1 MSPRVEIHWPASAD
15 ERLRAGVHRM
25 ITAVV
30 ELGGA
35 IGWLTPPGR
44 AETDRWLDEVLDR
57 TRAGDAALA
66 LALLDGEVAAGC
78 LWRRGATD
86 VFRHRAE
93 VQKVMAHPRARGL
106 GLGRRVLEA
115 VIDHA
120 RTSGIEVL
128 ILGVRGNNHG
138 ARELYERLGFREWGR
153 LPNAIEVGDERYDDV
168 RMFLELGRPAGVILR
183 GSPPDGP
190 GSSPRRSRS

>member
-1 MSPRVEIHWPASAD
+1 M
-15 ERLRAGVHRM
+15 HRM
-25 ITAVV
+25 IHSVV

-35 IGWLTPPGR
+35 VGWLTPPER

-57 TRAGDAALA
+57 ARAGDAALA
-66 LALLDGEVAAGC
+66 LALLDGEVAAGG

-86 VFRHRAE
+86 VFRHNAE
-93 VQKVMAHPRARGL
+93 VQKVMAHPKARGL

-120 RTSGIEVL
+120 RTNGIEVL
-128 ILGVRGNNHG
+128 TLGARGNNHG
-138 ARELYERLGFREWGR
+138 AIELYERLGFREWGR
-153 LPNAIEVGDERYDDV
+153 LPNAIEVGDHRYDDV
-168 RMFLELGRPAGVILR
+168 RMFLELGRPAHVILR

-190 GSSPRRSRS
+190 GYSPRRPRP